1 VFGGV
6 GIKPEGER
14 PLGILTCRWK
24 GRYMFKIW
32 NVKMRNGI
40 IWLRMGIISR
50 IL

>member
-1 VFGGV
+1 VYRGL
-6 GIKPEGER
+6 GIKPEGKR
-14 PLGILTCRWK
+14 PLGILTYRWK

-32 NVKMRNGI
+32 NVKVRSGI